1 MENPK
6 FSIITA
12 VYNQKQY
19 LPKIIE
25 SLENQSYKSFEWI
38 VCDDGSD
45 DGTDEFF
52 RKNIPDLDGV
62 QTRLEYQYLR
72 QRHKGNLS
80 KNINQGIRK
89 ARGEYLVF
97 IMGDSFPETNYLEV
111 LDEWVNPNYVICGIR
126 VNIEG
131 RRVVEMDYRLR
142 KGLIPQ
148 TPVLLVNEPWN
159 LATGNGLTI
168 PRQALEKQGW
178 DERFKVGGEDN
189 EIIARLFYQGYLI
202 WSVPQLIIY
211 HNYHRNALP
220 KEINNNLLN
229 KIIRKYAS

>member
-25 SLENQSYKSFEWI
+25 SLENQLYKSFEWI

-80 KNINQGIRK
+80 KNINQGIGK

-111 LDEWVNPNYVICGIR
+111 LNEWVNPNYVICGIR

-131 RRVVEMDYRLR
+131 KRVVEMDYRLR

-220 KEINNNLLN
+220 KEKDDILLN

>member
-1 MENPK
+1 MKNPK

-12 VYNQKQY
+12 VYNQKRY
-19 LPKIIE
+19 LPRMIE

-52 RKNIPDLDGV
+52 RKNIPNF
-62 QTRLEYQYLR
+62 EYQYLR

-111 LDEWVNPNYVICGIR
+111 LNEWVNPEYVICGIR
-126 VNIEG
+126 VSIEG
-131 RRVVEMDYRLR
+131 KRVVEMDYRLR

-148 TPVLLVNEPWN
+148 TSVLLVNEPWN

-189 EIIARLFYQGYLI
+189 ELIARLFYQGYLI